1 MFLSI
6 LRQFVVL
13 ILGLAVFLNANAD
26 DSFFDDDIV
35 FDESDGELDEW
46 SDDSDIFGE
55 ETSIKEKRLSWL
67 DLGVTQKWGFNPASD
82 YSTTKERTEITLG
95 TSGSVSDSGYGEV
108 ELKATKFWPSDSNYS
123 TEKSDL
129 EVEKAFLQF
138 SFDDWS
144 TKIGKYTI
152 GWGELEGGALDVV
165 NPSGGLTDPS
175 MIPQWFMSATRYFDT
190 SDLSFFYNSNPEIS
204 KSKLLVL
211 KNDTYDEFGVRYGMS
226 SEGSDMAFYL
236 GELIPNDALINL
248 TDGLVY
254 ATPYQL
260 IGFGMNKAFNE
271 YLLKFDIAYK
281 NNIQQNRTGKFIK
294 VDRLDW
300 DLAFDIQNDD
310 RQWLISINS
319 QYLLDFADDYLT
331 PTVLGGAVN
340 TKRNNMNY
348 MASVSDKFGD
358 SDWTWGLSNVIASNN
373 DLSLSSATLD
383 WDINDQWQASFS
395 GTYIDAKDNRAFA
408 VLDDYQ
414 RVNLE
419 IKYQY

>member
-13 ILGLAVFLNANAD
+13 ILGLAVFLNAYAD

-331 PTVLGGAVN
+331 PTALGGAVN

>member
-331 PTVLGGAVN
+331 PTALGGAVKA
-340 TKRNNMNY
+340 KRNNMNY